1 MKIKTIIIILFLL
14 NGCTTQES
22 CTSIGCSP
30 TYKQNKKTK
39 KKKEF
44 FSKTKKRKT
53 KKRKEKDLFGKK
65 ILPKIK

>member
-14 NGCTTQES
+14 NGCATQEKCTTIS
-22 CTSIGCSP
+22 CAPS
-30 TYKQNKKTK
+30 YEQKKTIK

-44 FSKTKKRKT
+44 FSKTTKSKI

-65 ILPKIK
+65 VLPKIK